1 LFWDVGGG
9 FIDGEKSGDGD
20 LFCFPPQKTQKK
32 IVLKKCTASR
42 GIRCGSYER
51 FSFSNIEY
59 YWITMPDGKPVR
71 IKNAL

>member
-1 LFWDVGGG
+1 MEFD
-9 FIDGEKSGDGD
+9 
-20 LFCFPPQKTQKK
+20 
-32 IVLKKCTASR
+32 A
-42 GIRCGSYER
+42 GSYER